1 MKELFKLGE
10 KTGSANIKKR
20 IVSLSAASA
29 AILAVGAFSL
39 AAGISNSSELAAQDA
54 DLSAY
59 RYEQA
64 AVEAPASL
72 PETEDGAEK
81 EYSVTVTADGK
92 KITVK
97 ASGKVSDALKA
108 AGITVNA
115 NDLLNISED
124 EPLNEN
130 TEIVVQ
136 RVQYFKRTNVKKID
150 YATEYRDDDELDEG
164 ESVVVVDGEE
174 GEMVIESIVKKID
187 GKVVASRVTS
197 KEIRTEPTDE
207 IISRGTRSAEDAQEE
222 DAPDESADI
231 NVSEDEN
238 SAESSAEEEWTY
250 EDVVSE
256 EDSSD
261 EEADSG
267 EDISDEQ
274 SDEDDGEAVDE
285 EHTEDT
291 QDDSVGVMTSADV
304 SCISHLTPDAPI
316 ELDEN
321 GIPVSYQRTVYGKSC
336 AYTAGEGALMSTGK
350 AVDQGYVAV
359 NPDIIPYGSKLYIV
373 ADDGEVYGYAI
384 AADTGGSVRRNAI
397 VVDLFMWS
405 YDDCIQWGAK
415 NVTIY
420 IIEEG

>member
-10 KTGSANIKKR
+10 KKGTANIKKR

-29 AILAVGAFSL
+29 ALLAVGAFSL
-39 AAGISNSSELAAQDA
+39 AAGVSNSGELAAQDA

-72 PETEDGAEK
+72 PETDEDTEK
-81 EYSVTVTADGK
+81 EYTVTVTADGK

-115 NDLLNISED
+115 NDLVNISED

-174 GEMVIESIVKKID
+174 GEMVIESIVKKVD

-207 IISRGTRSAEDAQEE
+207 IISRGTRSADYAEEE
-222 DAPDESADI
+222 DTDEENAEI
-231 NVSEDEN
+231 TVSEN
-238 SAESSAEEEWTY
+238 ESTDDSAEEEWTY
-250 EDVVSE
+250 VDDAPAEDTDE
-256 EDSSD
+256 EDSSAEQPGND
-261 EEADSG
+261 E
-267 EDISDEQ
+267 
-274 SDEDDGEAVDE
+274 GEAVDE
-285 EHTEDT
+285 DHTEDA
-291 QDDSVGVMTSADV
+291 QDDAVGVMTSADV

>member
-10 KTGSANIKKR
+10 KKGTANIKKR

-29 AILAVGAFSL
+29 ALLAVGAFSL
-39 AAGISNSSELAAQDA
+39 AAGISNSGELAAQDA

-72 PETEDGAEK
+72 PETDEDTEK
-81 EYSVTVTADGK
+81 EYTVTVTADGK

-115 NDLLNISED
+115 NDLVNISED

-187 GKVVASRVTS
+187 GKVVASRVTN

-207 IISRGTRSAEDAQEE
+207 IISRGTRSADDAEE
-222 DAPDESADI
+222 DTDEESAEI
-231 NVSEDEN
+231 AVSEDE
-238 SAESSAEEEWTY
+238 SVEDSAEEEWTFVDDTPA
-250 EDVVSE
+250 EDTDE
-256 EDSSD
+256 EDDYADQPEKD
-261 EEADSG
+261 E
-267 EDISDEQ
+267 
-274 SDEDDGEAVDE
+274 GEAVDE
-285 EHTEDT
+285 DHTEDS
-291 QDDSVGVMTSADV
+291 QDDAVGVMTSADV

-405 YDDCIQWGAK
+405 YDECIQWGAK